1 MNTNY
6 ELITYLIYLPVTI
19 LLTTYVSH
27 HLFKHGKIF
36 MLDIFHQK
44 TDIALATNKL
54 FKIGFYLVNIG
65 FAMRIIKVYLI
76 NTSQQLVEVLSYKIG
91 GFSIYLGVV
100 MLLFILFFLKGRKA
114 SRRTNTIRTER
125 IVHPESK

>member
-1 MNTNY
+1 MEYSY
-6 ELITYLIYLPVTI
+6 ELLSYFIYLPLSI

-54 FKIGFYLVNIG
+54 FKIGFYLVNVG
-65 FAMRIIKVYLI
+65 FALAIIKVYMI
-76 NTSQQLVEVLSYKIG
+76 NSSRQLVEVLSSKIG

-100 MLLFILFFLKGRKA
+100 MILFILFFLKGRKV
-114 SRRTNTIRTER
+114 SRRNYK
-125 IVHPESK
+125 PLNDNL

>member
-54 FKIGFYLVNIG
+54 FKIGFYLLNIG

-114 SRRTNTIRTER
+114 SRKTIKTEK
-125 IVHPESK
+125 IVYREKS

>member
-1 MNTNY
+1 MDY
-6 ELITYLIYLPVTI
+6 SFELLSYFIYLPLSI

-54 FKIGFYLVNIG
+54 FKIGFYLVNVG
-65 FAMRIIKVYLI
+65 FALAIIKVYMI
-76 NTSQQLVEVLSYKIG
+76 NSSRQLVEVLSSKIG

-100 MLLFILFFLKGRKA
+100 MILFILFFLKGRKV
-114 SRRTNTIRTER
+114 SRRNYK
-125 IVHPESK
+125 PLNDNL

>member
-76 NTSQQLVEVLSYKIG
+76 NTSQQLVEVLNYKIG

-114 SRRTNTIRTER
+114 SRKTIKTEK
-125 IVHPESK
+125 IVYREKS

>member
-1 MNTNY
+1 MNY
-6 ELITYLIYLPVTI
+6 SFELLAYIFYLPISI

-44 TDIALATNKL
+44 TEIALATNKL

-65 FAMRIIKVYLI
+65 FALRIIKVYLI
-76 NTSQQLVEVLSYKIG
+76 NNSRELIEVLSAKIG

-100 MLLFILFFLKGRKA
+100 MLLFIILFLKGRKA
-114 SRRTNTIRTER
+114 SRKS
-125 IVHPESK
+125 VKPEI

>member
-54 FKIGFYLVNIG
+54 FKIGFYLLNIG

-100 MLLFILFFLKGRKA
+100 MLIFILFFLKGRKA
-114 SRRTNTIRTER
+114 SRKTIKTEK
-125 IVHPESK
+125 IVYREKS

>member
-1 MNTNY
+1 MSFSY
-6 ELITYLIYLPVTI
+6 ELLAYSIYLPISI

-44 TDIALATNKL
+44 KEIALATNNL
-54 FKIGFYLVNIG
+54 FRIGFYLVNIG

-76 NTSQQLVEVLSYKIG
+76 SNSRTLVEVLSAKIG

-100 MLLFILFFLKGRKA
+100 MILFILFFLKGRKA
-114 SRRTNTIRTER
+114 SRKFVKTER
-125 IVHPESK
+125 IVHHEN

>member
-1 MNTNY
+1 MNFSY
-6 ELITYLIYLPVTI
+6 ELMAYIIYLPISI

-44 TDIALATNKL
+44 TEIALATNNL
-54 FKIGFYLVNIG
+54 FRIGFYLVNIG

-76 NTSQQLVEVLSYKIG
+76 NSTQTLVEVLSAKIG

-100 MLLFILFFLKGRKA
+100 MILFILFFLKGRKA
-114 SRRTNTIRTER
+114 SRKFVRTEK
-125 IVHPESK
+125 IVHNES

>member
-6 ELITYLIYLPVTI
+6 ELLSYVIYLPITI

-44 TDIALATNKL
+44 TEIALATNKL

-65 FAMRIIKVYLI
+65 FAMRIIKVYSVE
-76 NTSQQLVEVLSYKIG
+76 TMQHVVEVLSYKIG

-114 SRRTNTIRTER
+114 SRKKVRTER
-125 IVHPESK
+125 VVYSEKI

>member
-6 ELITYLIYLPVTI
+6 TLLSYVIYLPVSI

-44 TDIALATNKL
+44 TAIALATNKL

-76 NTSQQLVEVLSYKIG
+76 ENTQQLVEVLSAKIG

-100 MLLFILFFLKGRKA
+100 MVLFILFFLKGRKA
-114 SRRTNTIRTER
+114 SRKTEKTEK
-125 IVHPESK
+125 IVYRENK

>member
-76 NTSQQLVEVLSYKIG
+76 DTSQQLVEVLNYKIG

-114 SRRTNTIRTER
+114 SRKTIKTEK
-125 IVHPESK
+125 IVYREKS

>member
-114 SRRTNTIRTER
+114 SRRTNKTRTER

>member
-1 MNTNY
+1 MNY
-6 ELITYLIYLPVTI
+6 SFELLAYILYLPISI
-19 LLTTYVSH
+19 LLTTYVSY

-44 TDIALATNKL
+44 TEIALATNKL

-65 FAMRIIKVYLI
+65 FALRIIKVYLI
-76 NTSQQLVEVLSYKIG
+76 NNSRELIEVLSAKIG

-100 MLLFILFFLKGRKA
+100 MLLFIILFLKGRKA
-114 SRRTNTIRTER
+114 SRKS
-125 IVHPESK
+125 VKPEI